1 MELILKKCQELGV
14 HFEDDKFKHDAS
26 SIVPNA
32 FEEGGHQILSYKNW
46 NSITWQKAS
55 ELHCF

>member
-1 MELILKKCQELGV
+1 LRIKATHGAMELILKKCRELGV

-32 FEEGGHQILSYKNW
+32 FE
-46 NSITWQKAS
+46 
-55 ELHCF
+55 